1 MAKLSIIEGIGG
13 LYEEKLNEAGVTSIE
28 KLLEECSSKRGRTE
42 LAEKSG
48 IAEKLIL
55 KWANHADL
63 FRIKGVGSEYAELLE
78 AAGVD
83 TVPELA
89 KRKTNNLVAKM
100 AEVNQAMKLVR
111 RVPTT
116 RQAGDWI
123 DQAGYDDVLEVML
136 RYRLQMTEQKPCRRF
151 INTLSH
157 AMANGESLTSMRKQ
171 YLKAFCTVPAVVK
184 RQQHDADMATR
195 RAKTQPD
202 ASTKKWQSIQTAIYE
217 VIR

>member
-123 DQAGYDDVLEVML
+123 YQAG
-136 RYRLQMTEQKPCRRF
+136 KFP
-151 INTLSH
+151 
-157 AMANGESLTSMRKQ
+157 K
-171 YLKAFCTVPAVVK
+171 
-184 RQQHDADMATR
+184 
-195 RAKTQPD
+195 
-202 ASTKKWQSIQTAIYE
+202 
-217 VIR
+217 VIKY

>member
-123 DQAGYDDVLEVML
+123 EQAGKLP
-136 RYRLQMTEQKPCRRF
+136 R
-151 INTLSH
+151 
-157 AMANGESLTSMRKQ
+157 
-171 YLKAFCTVPAVVK
+171 
-184 RQQHDADMATR
+184 
-195 RAKTQPD
+195 
-202 ASTKKWQSIQTAIYE
+202 
-217 VIR
+217 VIEY